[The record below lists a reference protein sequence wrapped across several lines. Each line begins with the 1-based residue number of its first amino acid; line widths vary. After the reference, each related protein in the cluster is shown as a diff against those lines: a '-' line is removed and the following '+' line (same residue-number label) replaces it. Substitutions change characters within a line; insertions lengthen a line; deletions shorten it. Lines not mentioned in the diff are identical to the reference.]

1 MSNSKALYLL
11 LAALLLAV
19 LTSRWMLDGPKAP
32 IDVASFE
39 ALYFDLQWIAFVVT
53 VGALWVLVT
62 NWRSSRQFPRPVILA
77 AVMLIYFVATGIP
90 LTEKSSEWAQ
100 GSGGVASLLGTSQIH
115 GIAQEIESRLAG
127 AWKSGARIYT
137 IRRDALTIE
146 TSAKP
151 ETLSPLTCGS
161 EPAYFRFRYAT
172 EDIFYNNPAA
182 EPYYKLLAKPP
193 VPMFEAA
200 CRGRLYTFVLRP
212 DDTLVVFHNL
222 HERDPVIEIL
232 TRVP

>member
-11 LAALLLAV
+11 LAALLLAA
-19 LTSRWMLDGPKAP
+19 LTSRWMLDGPKPP
-32 IDVASFE
+32 IDVVSFE
-39 ALYFDLQWIAFVVT
+39 ALYFDVQWIAFVMT
-53 VGALWVLVT
+53 AGALWVLVA
-62 NWRSSRQFPRPVILA
+62 NWRASRQFPRPVILA
-77 AVMLIYFVATGIP
+77 ATLLIYFVATGIP

-100 GSGGVASLLGTSQIH
+100 GRSGVASWLGASQIH
-115 GIAQEIESRLAG
+115 SIAQEIESRLAG
-127 AWKSGARIYT
+127 TWKSGARLYT

-146 TSAKP
+146 TSAQP
-151 ETLSPLTCGS
+151 ETLSPMVCGS
-161 EPAYFRFRYAT
+161 EATYFRFRYAT

-222 HERDPVIEIL
+222 HERAPAIEIL